1 MKEKFQV
8 LATIVRGPNDLIKKK
23 LISVRL
29 SSVI

>member
-8 LATIVRGPNDLIKKK
+8 LATIVRGPNDFIKKK
-23 LISVRL
+23 LMSVRL